1 MKGDTADEDNE
12 TITVTLGTLTN
23 ATLPSTDGAG
33 AASGT
38 ITDDDATL
46 VTAANVTVAEGAGN
60 ATLTLSIV
68 RPSSETRAVSGTVTP
83 SFTAGAGKAEAADLT
98 SAAAVGFTI
107 AADASSTTV
116 NIPITQDDVIEG
128 NESFTAEIAV
138 TAPTEAPAIEGGT
151 APTITIT
158 DDDAGTLALNISRS
172 SVVEGGSFSLE
183 VSLSHTADQTTTDKT
198 LPADLSL
205 TVTPVFATAAVG
217 KAASADMTD
226 AVAKAVTLTAGS
238 SSATASFA
246 IADDDADEPDEA
258 LTFRL
263 ALAQGETRPDG
274 VTLGTDTVDA
284 TIEDGDATLVTAANV
299 TVAEGAGNAT
309 LTLSIVRPSGETRA
323 VSGTVTPAFTT
334 GAGKAEAADLGS
346 TNAVSFAIAADASST
361 TVNIPI
367 TQDDVIEGNE
377 SFTAEI
383 AVTAPTEAPAIEGGT
398 APTITITDD
407 DAGTLSLV
415 LDTASVSE
423 GGSFSLG
430 VRLSHTADQTTTDK
444 TLPADL
450 SLTVTPVFA
459 TAAVGKAASADM
471 TDAVAKA
478 VTLTAGSSSAT
489 ASFAIAD
496 DDADEPD
503 EALTFTLALAQGETQ
518 PDGVTLGTDTVDATI
533 ADGDATLVT
542 AANVTVA
549 EGRGQCHA
557 DALDRPPVGRDAGG
571 VGHRHP
577 RLHHR
582 RREGRGRR
590 PDQHRRRQL
599 RHRGR
604 REQHHGE
611 HPDHAGR
618 RDRGQRELH
627 RRDRGDRAHRGARH
641 RGRHGADHHHHRRRL
656 PGRWHSTSPG
666 RVWWRAAAS
675 RSRSASPTPPTK
687 PPRTRPCRRT
697 CRSP

>member
-1 MKGDTADEDNE
+1 M
-12 TITVTLGTLTN
+12 
-23 ATLPSTDGAG
+23 
-33 AASGT
+33 
-38 ITDDDATL
+38 
-46 VTAANVTVAEGAGN
+46 
-60 ATLTLSIV
+60 
-68 RPSSETRAVSGTVTP
+68 
-83 SFTAGAGKAEAADLT
+83 
-98 SAAAVGFTI
+98 
-107 AADASSTTV
+107 
-116 NIPITQDDVIEG
+116 
-128 NESFTAEIAV
+128 
-138 TAPTEAPAIEGGT
+138 
-151 APTITIT
+151 
-158 DDDAGTLALNISRS
+158 
-172 SVVEGGSFSLE
+172 
-183 VSLSHTADQTTTDKT
+183 
-198 LPADLSL
+198 
-205 TVTPVFATAAVG
+205 TPVFATAAVG

-323 VSGTVTPAFTT
+323 VSGTVTPAFTA
-334 GAGKAEAADLGS
+334 GAGKAEAADLTS
-346 TNAVSFAIAADASST
+346 AAAVSFAIAADASST

-430 VRLSHTADQTTTDK
+430 VRLSHTADETTTDK

-459 TAAVGKAASADM
+459 AA
-471 TDAVAKA
+471 
-478 VTLTAGSSSAT
+478 
-489 ASFAIAD
+489 
-496 DDADEPD
+496 
-503 EALTFTLALAQGETQ
+503 
-518 PDGVTLGTDTVDATI
+518 
-533 ADGDATLVT
+533 
-542 AANVTVA
+542 
-549 EGRGQCHA
+549 
-557 DALDRPPVGRDAGG
+557 
-571 VGHRHP
+571 
-577 RLHHR
+577 
-582 RREGRGRR
+582 
-590 PDQHRRRQL
+590 RRRQGRVRGHDRRRSQGGDAHGGELIRHGEL

-604 REQHHGE
+604 R
-611 HPDHAGR
+611 
-618 RDRGQRELH
+618 
-627 RRDRGDRAHRGARH
+627 
-641 RGRHGADHHHHRRRL
+641 RGRA
-656 PGRWHSTSPG
+656 
-666 RVWWRAAAS
+666 
-675 RSRSASPTPPTK
+675 
-687 PPRTRPCRRT
+687 
-697 CRSP
+697 